1 MTANPMPSPR
11 LRLAKYAAVIV
22 LGFAI
27 DFGVTLS
34 LSRSVGLR
42 LEWSAAVGFLV
53 ALALNYGM
61 FEFWVFRGEHAV
73 FSLMRLA
80 QTAVAAGTALSVRV
94 GVIWFV
100 QQVLGATLADVM
112 LAILLGSLS
121 SFAVNYLLLRL
132 IFAPPAMAMPWRSP
146 PITR

>member
-1 MTANPMPSPR
+1 MKVTPIPR
-11 LRLAKYAAVIV
+11 PHLVKYAAVIV

-34 LSRSVGLR
+34 LSRGVGLR
-42 LEWSAAVGFLV
+42 LEVSAALGFLV
-53 ALALNYGM
+53 ALALNYGL
-61 FEFWVFRGEHAV
+61 FEFWVFHGEHAF
-73 FSLMRLA
+73 FSLIRLL
-80 QTAVAAGTALSVRV
+80 QTGLAAGTALSVRV

-100 QQVLGATLADVM
+100 QRFLGTTLADVM
-112 LAILLGSLS
+112 LAILLGFLS

-132 IFAPPAMAMPWRSP
+132 IFAPPGMAMPWRSP